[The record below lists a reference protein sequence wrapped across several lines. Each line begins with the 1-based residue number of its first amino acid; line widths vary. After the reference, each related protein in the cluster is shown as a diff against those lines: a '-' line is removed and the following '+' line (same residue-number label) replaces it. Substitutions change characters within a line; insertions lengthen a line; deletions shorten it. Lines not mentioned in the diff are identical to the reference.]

1 MSLGSR
7 FNADRRLGLIVAA
20 VIVALDQAVKAI
32 LLGPVNLYERQVIEV
47 LSFFDLRY
55 ATNPGVSYGMFAA
68 ESLESRIA
76 LFAVTSLISL
86 GVLVWM
92 FFEKKRGDILALGL
106 ILGGAVG
113 NLIDRFRLTHVIDY
127 ADFHIGDWRPV
138 AVFNLADVAITLGV
152 VLLLARTLFIRDKN
166 GDESG
171 PENGPAPGKD
181 RTAQVSAH
189 SATE

>member
-1 MSLGSR
+1 MNFAAR

-20 VIVALDQAVKAI
+20 VIVALDQGLKAF
-32 LLGPVNLYERQVIEV
+32 LLGPMELYQRQVIDV
-47 LSFFDLRY
+47 LPFFDLRY

-92 FFEKKRGDILALGL
+92 FFERKRGDILALSL

-127 ADFHIGDWRPV
+127 ADFHIGNWRPF

-152 VLLLARTLFIRDKN
+152 VLLLARTLFISDK
-166 GDESG
+166 DQDKSDTDS
-171 PENGPAPGKD
+171 PAK
-181 RTAQVSAH
+181 VSAP